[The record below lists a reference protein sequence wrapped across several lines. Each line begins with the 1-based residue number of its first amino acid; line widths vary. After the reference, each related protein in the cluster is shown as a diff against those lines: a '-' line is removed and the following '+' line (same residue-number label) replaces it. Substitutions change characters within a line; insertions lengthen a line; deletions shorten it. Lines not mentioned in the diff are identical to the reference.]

1 MNSKLKYIIVASLLY
16 GASGFNSAKAITA
29 DELLVAVQQFAG
41 QVVQAF
47 TQVGQALGDHE
58 ARINEL
64 NDDVNSINNPPVS
77 MVVNCPAESIQ
88 QAINNVRYGLEVTIF
103 IVGQCNESVSIIKD
117 GITLS
122 GNNDGDDTI
131 DGGLTEVKINGA
143 QRVQIEFLE
152 LTGAGYGVLVEE
164 GAAATIIHSNIHDN
178 VSDGIGA
185 FNQAFVRVSFN
196 TITGNGRPAPYYE
209 AGIDAS
215 GGATVRSRGNLI
227 ADNGYAAVG
236 ASNMSYF
243 HSGIFTAG
251 ELPDSADLDILL
263 QKGCAQ
269 GQVPGSCGDA
279 GTIALDCFRNGVCDL
294 RNTDVTGTIEVG
306 RASYLDARDS
316 IINGNVE
323 GFDGSRLNL
332 RNTVSGSGLVSCSGE
347 TFASSGAIPCDGAIP

>member
-1 MNSKLKYIIVASLLY
+1 MNNKLKYIIVASLLY

-47 TQVGQALGDHE
+47 TQVGQALGDHQ
-58 ARINEL
+58 ARIDAL
-64 NDDVNSINNPPVS
+64 NDDVNNINNPPDS
-77 MVVNCPAESIQ
+77 MVVNCPAESVQ
-88 QAINNVRYGLEVTIF
+88 QAINSVKYGLEVTIF
-103 IVGQCNESVSIIKD
+103 IVGQCSESVSIIKD

-131 DGGLTEVKINGA
+131 DGGLTEVKIKGA

-152 LTGAGYGVLVEE
+152 LTGAGYGVLAEE
-164 GAAATIIHSNIHDN
+164 GASVTITHSDIHDN
-178 VSDGIGA
+178 EFDGVAA
-185 FNQAFVRVSFN
+185 FNQVFVRVSFN

-209 AGIDAS
+209 AGIDAG
-215 GGATVRSRGNLI
+215 GGATVRSRGNLF
-227 ADNGYAAVG
+227 ADNGYTAVEV
-236 ASNMSYF
+236 ANMSF
-243 HSGIFTAG
+243 FRSGISTGG
-251 ELPDSADLDILL
+251 EPPDPADLDILL

-269 GQVPGSCGDA
+269 GQVAGSCGDA

-294 RNTDVTGTIEVG
+294 RNTDVTGIIEVG

-323 GFDGSRLNL
+323 GFDGSRLNM

-347 TFASSGAIPCDGAIP
+347 TFASSGAVPCDGAIP